1 MTFPKAKGIA
11 VRVVSSL
18 SLIHIFFPT
27 HPDAIARTV
36 EIANRCQVEFE
47 FGKYHLPQFDVPDG
61 YTAREYLDK
70 LCLEGLH
77 ERYPDDD
84 GTVRER
90 LDYEINMI
98 DKMGFVDYF
107 LIVSDFIH
115 YAKRN
120 GIPAVSYT
128 HLDVY
133 KRQGIPGTLGGAV
146 FMNAGAYGGQMAD
159 IMVRTHY
166 LDGEGKIGTIEG
178 DAHQFGY
185 RESVFKSNPDWIV
198 LSSELRLSPD
208 SADVI
213 REKMQDYAQ
222 RRRDKQPLE
231 FPSAGSTF
239 KRPEG
244 YFAGKLI
251 QDSGLM
257 GYTVGGAQVSEKH
270 AGFLI
275 NRGGATCADMPVSYT
290 HLDVYKRQGDK
301 LNMLL

>member
-1 MTFPKAKGIA
+1 MQDIIAALKPYESYIRIREHEPMAHHTTFRIGGPADLFLDCASGAPLEEIVPIIRGVGVPLYVVGRGSNLLVHDEGVRGVVLCTAEMHEITVSGSTIRAEAGASLFSIA
-11 VRVVSSL
+11 SCALRQGL
-18 SLIHIFFPT
+18 GG
-27 HPDAIARTV
+27 A
-36 EIANRCQVEFE
+36 EF
-47 FGKYHLPQFDVPDG
+47 
-61 YTAREYLDK
+61 A
-70 LCLEGLH
+70 
-77 ERYPDDD
+77 
-84 GTVRER
+84 
-90 LDYEINMI
+90 
-98 DKMGFVDYF
+98 
-107 LIVSDFIH
+107 
-115 YAKRN
+115 A
-120 GIPAVSYT
+120 
-128 HLDVY
+128 
-133 KRQGIPGTLGGAV
+133 GIPGTLGGAV

-159 IMVRTHY
+159 IVVRTHY

-185 RESVFKSNPDWIV
+185 RESVFKSHPDWIV

-275 NRGGATCADMPVSYT
+275 NRGGATCADMLALIEHVQQT
-290 HLDVYKRQGDK
+290 VLKNFGVELHCEVRLV
-301 LNMLL
+301 